1 MKKYIF
7 PLLFFACISNQSFT
21 MSNGIVIND
30 GMTPE
35 ETNQAYATLHKAN
48 AGDCVK
54 IENNRYRITQKQ
66 INKENWTN
74 AYLEPLEA
82 TNTTYLIANYTKNRD
97 GIFFDYEKPSKEEF
111 KDENNPLN
119 RSVGDIFLI
128 KNKPYT
134 ITDKNRIRTVYEHK
148 NFFGTHIFMQLTG
161 PCSRPNVFLP
171 CGYILD
177 FNRCALSALSA
188 LSVAAS
194 SAWII
199 NKYI

>member
-1 MKKYIF
+1 
-7 PLLFFACISNQSFT
+7 

-30 GMTPE
+30 RMTPE
-35 ETNQAYATLHKAN
+35 ETNQAYTKLNNAN

-54 IENNRYRITQKQ
+54 LENSSYRITQKQ
-66 INKENWTN
+66 IDKDNWTN

-97 GIFFDYEKPSKEEF
+97 NIFFDYEKPSKEEF
-111 KDENNPLN
+111 KDETNPLN
-119 RSVGDIFLI
+119 CSVGDIFLI

-134 ITDKNRIRTVYEHK
+134 VTDKNRIRTVYEHK
-148 NFFGTHIFMQLTG
+148 NFFGTHIFIQLTG

-171 CGYILD
+171 RGYILD
-177 FNRCALSALSA
+177 FKHCALSALSA

-194 SAWII
+194 SVWII